1 MDPSSIATA
10 VIATSMAKV
19 QLAVAAKIMRMNA
32 GNEAGVAQL
41 IDAADRNASTLAN
54 VAQGI
59 GRNLDVTA

>member
-32 GNEAGVAQL
+32 GNEAAVAQL
-41 IDAADRNASTLAN
+41 IDAADRSAATLAN
-54 VAQGI
+54 VAEGI